1 MVKNTE
7 EICMNETTDTY
18 YDPAYRSAL
27 IDDMIATLEYLRTPS
42 IKSIKAWEKFE
53 GQFERLWAAYS
64 SDDFNTVEYTDEEYE
79 NTELA

>member
-1 MVKNTE
+1 
-7 EICMNETTDTY
+7 MNVNEDPY
-18 YDPAYRSAL
+18 YDPANRSAL

-42 IKSIKAWEKFE
+42 IKSMKAWEKFE
-53 GQFERLWAAYS
+53 GQFERLWAAYA

>member
-1 MVKNTE
+1 
-7 EICMNETTDTY
+7 MNVNEDPY
-18 YDPAYRSAL
+18 YDPANRGAL

-53 GQFERLWAAYS
+53 GQFERLWAAYA
-64 SDDFNTVEYTDEEYE
+64 SDDNDTIEYTDEEYE